1 MAHRK
6 LEFLMPAPA
15 GVVFDAFHYHQ
26 WRIHWDSL
34 VSRTRVQGGSPCPSV
49 GAVSENNGGGM
60 LRALSMTTRFVTYD
74 PPTLAAATMVDQ
86 SFPFSRWAASMRH
99 VDLADGRSLLIYTYT
114 FAVAPVALAWLLEPV
129 VDRVFFRATEKRFK
143 RLQAFL
149 EAKGQDVQVWQ
160 ENRRE
165 EQAAVFDQKAP

>member
-15 GVVFDAFHYHQ
+15 SVVFDAFHYHE
-26 WRIHWDSL
+26 WRMHWDSL
-34 VSRTRVQGGSPCPSV
+34 VSRTRVRNGSPCPSV
-49 GAVSENNGGGM
+49 GAVSENTGGGL

-74 PPTLAAATMVDQ
+74 PPTLAAATMVGR

-99 VDLADGRSLLIYTYT
+99 VDVEDGRSLLIYTYT
-114 FAVAPVALAWLLEPV
+114 FDVAPVALARVMEPV
-129 VDRVFFRATEKRFK
+129 VDRYFRQATEKRFM
-143 RLQAFL
+143 RLQTFL

-160 ENRRE
+160 VNRRR
-165 EQAAVFDQKAP
+165 